1 MVNDQGEILAF
12 CLTSAKVDDR
22 KPVPTMAR
30 ELGGRLVGDKGY
42 ISQQLFDQ
50 LFAQDLQLISTVR
63 KNIKNQLMP

>member
-1 MVNDQGEILAF
+1 
-12 CLTSAKVDDR
+12 
-22 KPVPTMAR
+22 MAR